1 MITNGTATQE
11 NYYRIKFAN
20 LGYEHW
26 EYGATAL
33 DAIAT
38 ARHDLVESG
47 NEYGPLGAAT
57 ARPAVYKEW
66 VSETWRYTNGGDYLR
81 GPKPVN

>member
-11 NYYRIKFAN
+11 NYYRITFAN
-20 LGYEHW
+20 AGETW
-26 EYGATAL
+26 AYGLTAL
-33 DAIAT
+33 DAITT
-38 ARHDLVESG
+38 AAADLNETRHT
-47 NEYGPLGAAT
+47 LGAAT

-81 GPKPVN
+81 GPRKVN

>member
-11 NYYRIKFAN
+11 NYYRIKFVH
-20 LGYEHW
+20 LPYDHF

-38 ARHDLVESG
+38 ARQDLGECG
-47 NEYGPLGAAT
+47 HIGGAT

-81 GPKPVN
+81 GPRKVN

>member
-11 NYYRIKFAN
+11 NYYAVKFAN
-20 LGYEHW
+20 TPLLFS
-26 EYGATAL
+26 YGPTAL
-33 DAIAT
+33 DAIKYAAADYT
-38 ARHDLVESG
+38 SEHRDT
-47 NEYGPLGAAT
+47 LGAAI

-81 GPKPVN
+81 GPRKVN